1 MLAVW
6 VTACTPAADEPTT
19 TSSTTATTVD
29 VTTTSTLATTT
40 TLPTTTSTTSSTTT
54 TTVALAAD
62 CPPAGGTPWQEQATA
77 RAERVQERADLTV
90 DVVAYPHP
98 GYEGRPWSQWGQGIV
113 LPDGRFLSA
122 VGDHRGPDGN
132 SYLFVYDPEA
142 GTHTRIADVLSL
154 VDHDDGDWGYGKI
167 HAQMVAGP
175 CSDVFVATYWGTRRG
190 LEYGG
195 SYEGDLLLHVNPV
208 AETVTNLGVALPRR
222 GVPSM
227 AGSAD
232 GRLLY
237 LEGVDPFDKGGA
249 FGVYDTLRREMVA
262 VHEIPGHTGFR
273 ALLVDA
279 EGGVLVSTGDG
290 TTARY
295 HPGRDQV
302 ESGPRLPGAVL
313 RAATPPGPDGSAVI
327 ATNDPPVF
335 ATVSPAGVDALG
347 GADGYTTSLAMTA
360 DGSTVYSIPHA
371 HGGAWEEGTPIR
383 VLDVDTGRLSTL
395 VELQPLVGRP
405 RGLRLGGTY
414 SIAHDPQRNRLFV
427 GINAGQ
433 AEDDESFGT
442 VVLVVVELP

>member
-1 MLAVW
+1 MLAIW
-6 VTACTPAADEPTT
+6 VTACTPAADDPTT
-19 TSSTTATTVD
+19 TTAAVA
-29 VTTTSTLATTT
+29 TTTSTSTTST
-40 TLPTTTSTTSSTTT
+40 TTTSTTTTSTTPTTT
-54 TTVALAAD
+54 TSIGESRPAD
-62 CPPAGGTPWQEQATA
+62 CPPPGGLPWQERATA
-77 RAERVQERADLTV
+77 RAERVLEQADLTV
-90 DVVAYPHP
+90 DVVGYPHP
-98 GYEGRPWSQWGQGIV
+98 GYEGSPWSQWGQGIV

-154 VDHDDGDWGYGKI
+154 VDHEEGDWGYGKI

-195 SYEGDLLLHVNPV
+195 SYEGDLLLHVDPG

-227 AGSAD
+227 AGSSD

-237 LEGVDPFDKGGA
+237 LEGVDPRGKGGA
-249 FGVYDTLRREMVA
+249 FGVYDALQREMVA

-295 HPGRDQV
+295 DPDRDQV

-335 ATVSPAGVDALG
+335 ATVSPGEVDPLG
-347 GADGYTTSLAMTA
+347 DADGYTTSLAMTP
-360 DGSTVYSIPHA
+360 DGGTVYSIPHA

-383 VLDVDTGRLSTL
+383 VLDVATGRLSTL
-395 VELQPLVGRP
+395 VELQPLIGRP

-414 SIAHDPQRNRLFV
+414 SIALDPQRNRLFV
-427 GINAGQ
+427 GINAGE
-433 AEDDESFGT
+433 AEDDQSFGT
-442 VVLVVVELP
+442 VVLVVVDLP